1 MISMNKMEEIKER
14 ARKLR
19 GNGMSIQS
27 TVEEKEIC
35 KELDRISETGYI
47 DEKEDEKILNHIELY
62 LLLKQKLENNE
73 ENYNYLQDMAEDL
86 RNQKIRNNDPN
97 YGFPLFKLV
106 YENRIIYFLTRQK
119 AHEFLKAHHLED
131 IGNIEIEKSENKNLK
146 KLIETIKE
154 NY

>member
-1 MISMNKMEEIKER
+1 MNKTEEIKKR
-14 ARKLR
+14 AKKIR
-19 GNGMSIQS
+19 GSGMSIQS

-35 KELDRISETGYI
+35 KELDRILETRCI

-86 RNQKIRNNDPN
+86 RNQKIRSDDLNG
-97 YGFPLFKLV
+97 GFPLFKV
-106 YENRIIYFLTRQK
+106 AYESKIKYFLTRTK
-119 AHEFLKAHHLED
+119 AQEFLKTHHLENLE
-131 IGNIEIEKSENKNLK
+131 IIEIEKSEDEKIK
-146 KLIETIKE
+146 QLIETIKE